1 MLCLDLFSEMWYNTV
16 NKNYNARGDVMFE
29 LTNEQ
34 RKCFAL
40 PPVLD
45 TWKKIEVK
53 AGPYDQYTTYAFLEG
68 ERIVKVILISE
79 NPEQELYH
87 EYGVDQLLSL
97 DGTKI
102 LPKTDKG
109 KPQNFTAPNLVK
121 KTPVG
126 MALTYSRGYISV
138 VNNNAE
144 QCYYRSSYNS
154 VKPENLHQFSTWVDK
169 WCDKTGEKELIEIN
183 EFAKR
188 MKTHQRFKEG
198 DFFKFR
204 INRSLFGYGRI
215 LVDYTKMRKEG
226 IPFWDVFMGKPLCVA
241 VYHIATEDSNI
252 APEHLVHLQMLPSQM
267 IMDNIFYYGECE
279 IIGNMPISK
288 DEDNYTVHYGKS
300 IDMRKPN
307 CVCYQSGKTFLTL
320 EGESEFDFSNKGI
333 GWDLSVKLPI
343 LLECIRKKSN
353 SPYWE
358 MINSYQ
364 AEQDLRNPRFK
375 KELKQIKKQM
385 GIE

>member
-1 MLCLDLFSEMWYNTV
+1 
-16 NKNYNARGDVMFE
+16 
-29 LTNEQ
+29 
-34 RKCFAL
+34 
-40 PPVLD
+40 
-45 TWKKIEVK
+45 
-53 AGPYDQYTTYAFLEG
+53 
-68 ERIVKVILISE
+68 
-79 NPEQELYH
+79 
-87 EYGVDQLLSL
+87 
-97 DGTKI
+97 
-102 LPKTDKG
+102 
-109 KPQNFTAPNLVK
+109 
-121 KTPVG
+121 
-126 MALTYSRGYISV
+126 
-138 VNNNAE
+138 
-144 QCYYRSSYNS
+144 
-154 VKPENLHQFSTWVDK
+154 
-169 WCDKTGEKELIEIN
+169 
-183 EFAKR
+183 
-188 MKTHQRFKEG
+188 
-198 DFFKFR
+198 
-204 INRSLFGYGRI
+204 
-215 LVDYTKMRKEG
+215 MRKEG

-252 APEHLVHLQMLPSQM
+252 AHEHLVHLQMLPSQM

-320 EGESEFDFSNKGI
+320 KGEPTFDFSNKGI

-364 AEQDLRNPRFK
+364 AEQDLRNPKFK

>member
-1 MLCLDLFSEMWYNTV
+1 
-16 NKNYNARGDVMFE
+16 MFE

-34 RKCFAL
+34 RKCFAI
-40 PPVLD
+40 PPILD
-45 TWKKIEVK
+45 SWKKVEVK
-53 AGPYDQYTTYAFLEG
+53 ASPYDHYVTYAFLDG
-68 ERIVKVILISE
+68 LKIVKVIQVSDTAGHEMYQEFGVEQTLSE
-79 NPEQELYH
+79 
-87 EYGVDQLLSL
+87 

-109 KPQNFTAPNLVK
+109 KPQNFTSANLVK
-121 KTPVG
+121 KTPIG
-126 MALTYSRGYISV
+126 MSLSFDRGYVDV
-138 VNNNAE
+138 VNNTADQCFYRSFYNAE
-144 QCYYRSSYNS
+144 EPETLEDFS
-154 VKPENLHQFSTWVDK
+154 VWVDN
-169 WCDKTGEKELIEIN
+169 WCLNTGEKELKDIN
-183 EFAKR
+183 EFANRTKI
-188 MKTHQRFKEG
+188 HQKFKEG
-198 DFFKFR
+198 DFFRFR

-320 EGESEFDFSNKGI
+320 EGESAFDFSNKGI

-364 AEQDLRNPRFK
+364 AEQDLRNPKFK